1 MKYIY
6 ETMGITQERERF
18 LITMLSTLVQQQKQ
32 VGDILNEFHKSK
44 NLTSREKMYLS
55 FCAGAILEKKYKEE
69 N

>member
-6 ETMGITQERERF
+6 ETMGITQDRERF

-32 VGDILNEFHKSK
+32 IGDILTEFHKNK
-44 NLTSREKMYLS
+44 NLNSKEKMYLS
-55 FCAGAILEKKYKEE
+55 FCAGAILEKKSQEQ